1 MAFRQ
6 SLVLMRDEER
16 IGSRRLRA
24 RLGTTKKEGSRGS
37 IIHICVSIPFW
48 MRRFEQ
54 VFRNWTSCCWKRKTE
69 TPVVKG
75 RLQHHRSQVKGL
87 TCPCGRESFFQD
99 GREGRKFGWWSKENK
114 ELGGNLW
121 EFSSDVLNF
130 PREVGGEVIFESEG
144 AGEEIDLEENEGSEE
159 GCGGEFRDRE
169 YSAGDEKGCSQALSP
184 ATKVHLLCLPCPNPL
199 WL

>member
-1 MAFRQ
+1 MAGKVSSKMGGKEE
-6 SLVLMRDEER
+6 SLGDDP
-16 IGSRRLRA
+16 
-24 RLGTTKKEGSRGS
+24 KK
-37 IIHICVSIPFW
+37 
-48 MRRFEQ
+48 
-54 VFRNWTSCCWKRKTE
+54 T
-69 TPVVKG
+69 
-75 RLQHHRSQVKGL
+75 
-87 TCPCGRESFFQD
+87 
-99 GREGRKFGWWSKENK
+99 

-144 AGEEIDLEENEGSEE
+144 AGEEIDLVENEGSGE

-184 ATKVHLLCLPCPNPL
+184 ATKVHFLCLPCPNPL